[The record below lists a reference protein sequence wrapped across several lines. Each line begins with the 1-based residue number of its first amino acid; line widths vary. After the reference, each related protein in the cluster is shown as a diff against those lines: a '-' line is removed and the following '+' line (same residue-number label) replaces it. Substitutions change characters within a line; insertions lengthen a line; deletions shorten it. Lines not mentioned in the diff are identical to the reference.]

1 MTKTI
6 ANILISIV
14 LTLSVFLIVIAVDLL
29 ISGGVL
35 CMFLSQLLNPGH

>member
-1 MTKTI
+1 MTKTM

-29 ISGGVL
+29 ISSGVL
-35 CMFLSQLLNPGH
+35 YMFLSQLLNPGA